1 MANATPERR
10 GMNLKRII
18 LGLVAK
24 PSGQMLKPKL
34 MLALGREA
42 R

>member
-1 MANATPERR
+1 
-10 GMNLKRII
+10 MNLKRII
-18 LGLVAK
+18 LSFVAK

-34 MLALGREA
+34 MLARPLGLA